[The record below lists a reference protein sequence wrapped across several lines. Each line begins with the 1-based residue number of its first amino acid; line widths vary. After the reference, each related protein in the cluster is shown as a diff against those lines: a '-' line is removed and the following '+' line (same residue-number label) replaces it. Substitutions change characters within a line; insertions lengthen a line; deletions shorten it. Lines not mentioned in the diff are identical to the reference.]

1 LIGRAGEGGSVGH
14 TTRSEGKAA
23 GAQVGT
29 GERSDATP
37 VVELRGLRKS
47 FRGHLG
53 LGRTVAVEN
62 LEMRVRTGEIFG
74 LLGPNGAG
82 KTTTFKMML
91 GLLRPDRGEVRL
103 FGRPPSEP
111 AVRARLGYLPE
122 NPYFYDYLTAEEFLD
137 LYGRLQG
144 IPTAARRARI
154 REILRR
160 VGLEGRERTALRK
173 FSKGMV
179 QRLGLAQA
187 IQHDPELVIL
197 DEPMSGLDPI
207 GRREVRD
214 LILSLRAAGRTVLFS
229 SHILQD
235 AEVICDRVAIL
246 DRGRLRSI
254 GRLDEMI
261 SSQVEWFEVAVRGS
275 MRTTS
280 CATLLS
286 RDGGLSLWRVPD
298 VDALAEFM
306 VVARESGAAVSSV
319 WPKRKT
325 LEDLFLREIG
335 AGGSQQVGA

>member
-1 LIGRAGEGGSVGH
+1 LAPQTLEREQTDARLAEGTVVP
-14 TTRSEGKAA
+14 GK
-23 GAQVGT
+23 
-29 GERSDATP
+29 DATP
-37 VVELRGLRKS
+37 VIRIRGLTKS
-47 FRGHLG
+47 FKGHLG
-53 LGRTVAVEN
+53 IGRTLAVESLD
-62 LEMRVRTGEIFG
+62 LEVRRGEIFG

-91 GLLRPDRGEVRL
+91 ALLRPDGGEVQL
-103 FGRPPSEP
+103 FGGAPSDP

-144 IPTAARRARI
+144 MPAESRRERI
-154 REILRR
+154 RATLER
-160 VGLEGRERTALRK
+160 VGLAGREATALRK

-214 LILSLRAAGRTVLFS
+214 LVLSLRAAGRTVLFS

-235 AEVICDRVAIL
+235 AEMVCDRVAIL
-246 DRGRLRSI
+246 QSGRLRSV
-254 GRLDEMI
+254 GRLDELI
-261 SSQVEWFEVAVRGS
+261 SSKVEWYEVSVTGTLHDAG
-275 MRTTS
+275 

-286 RDGGLSLWRVPD
+286 HDGGHSLWRVAD
-298 VDALAEFM
+298 VEALGDLM
-306 VVARESGAAVSSV
+306 LRVRESEAEVRSI

-325 LEDLFLREIG
+325 LEDLFLEELRSRSKGE
-335 AGGSQQVGA
+335 AR

>member
-1 LIGRAGEGGSVGH
+1 VGQPTTRNEDKIEEARAGTAESG
-14 TTRSEGKAA
+14 
-23 GAQVGT
+23 
-29 GERSDATP
+29 DATP

-47 FRGHLG
+47 FKGHLG
-53 LGRTVAVEN
+53 IGRAVAVES
-62 LEMRVRTGEIFG
+62 LELEVRAGEIFG

-122 NPYFYDYLTAEEFLD
+122 SPYFYDYLTAEEFLD
-137 LYGRLQG
+137 LYARLQG

-187 IQHDPELVIL
+187 IQHDPDLVIL

-229 SHILQD
+229 THILQD
-235 AEVICDRVAIL
+235 AEVICDRVAIV
-246 DRGRLRSI
+246 DRGRLRSV

-261 SSQVEWFEVAVRGS
+261 STQVEWFEVSVRGT
-275 MRTTS
+275 MRAAS

-286 RDGGLSLWRVPD
+286 RDGGHSLWRVPD

-306 VVARESGAAVSSV
+306 VFARESGAAVSSV

-335 AGGSQQVGA
+335 DGGSKEVRG